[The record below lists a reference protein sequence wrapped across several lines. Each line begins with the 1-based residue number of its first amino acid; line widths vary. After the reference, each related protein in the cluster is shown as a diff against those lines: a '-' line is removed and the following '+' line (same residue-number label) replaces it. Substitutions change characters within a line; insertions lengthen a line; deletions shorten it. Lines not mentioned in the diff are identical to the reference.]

1 MENIDW
7 IDCLLE
13 NILNELLEEIV
24 LFNSI
29 KEKESKT
36 NKNEIF

>member
-29 KEKESKT
+29 KELVSK
-36 NKNEIF
+36 